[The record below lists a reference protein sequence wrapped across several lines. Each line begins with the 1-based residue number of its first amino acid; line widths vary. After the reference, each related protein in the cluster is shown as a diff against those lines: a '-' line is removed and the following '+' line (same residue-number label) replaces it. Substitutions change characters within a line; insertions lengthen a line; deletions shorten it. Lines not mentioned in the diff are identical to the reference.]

1 MSPCSLAESYFS
13 HNESLGRIFIESEG
27 RLSIRKSSWSAGII
41 PSVFAFPMAL
51 MCGPEV
57 AVFHSSIE
65 ISRQRAPNQLFG
77 CRPGHV
83 TWNCSPLSILQRLK
97 FESRTSCCGRVCVC
111 VWPAAWHTHRAGVS
125 DINKR
130 VPDSLCPSGGHWKSR
145 HNWIDS
151 FGRCGN
157 FPLFKMN
164 EAPSKIV
171 FSLV

>member
-13 HNESLGRIFIESEG
+13 HNESLGRIIIESEG

-97 FESRTSCCGRVCVC
+97 FESRTSCCGRECVCVC
-111 VWPAAWHTHRAGVS
+111 VTGCVTHTPCRCVWYQQACSRLSLSLWWPLKISAQ
-125 DINKR
+125 
-130 VPDSLCPSGGHWKSR
+130 L
-145 HNWIDS
+145 NWQ
-151 FGRCGN
+151 FWTVR
-157 FPLFKMN
+157 
-164 EAPSKIV
+164 
-171 FSLV
+171 

>member
-111 VWPAAWHTHRAGVS
+111 VCDRLRDTHTVQVCLIS
-125 DINKR
+125 TSVFQTLF
-130 VPDSLCPSGGHWKSR
+130 VPLVATENLGTIELTVLDGAVISRFLKWTKPRQKSY
-145 HNWIDS
+145 
-151 FGRCGN
+151 F
-157 FPLFKMN
+157 L
-164 EAPSKIV
+164 
-171 FSLV
+171 